1 MKTIILLLALI
12 GLSAGIVSA
21 QEKTS
26 SFKVNGNCGMCKS
39 RIEKAAKTAGITSI
53 NWDAGTKIA
62 KVVYDPSKVTL
73 DSVQKKIALA
83 GHDTELFIAGEKAY
97 NGLPGCCRYERKK
110 MTGDSVS
117 LEHKHIHSQQ

>member
-1 MKTIILLLALI
+1 MKTIILLLAMI

-26 SFKVNGNCGMCKS
+26 SFKVYGNCGMCKS
-39 RIEKAAKTAGITSI
+39 RIEKAAKTAGISSI
-53 NWDAGTKIA
+53 DWDTKTKIA

-83 GHDTELFIAGEKAY
+83 GHDTELFMAEEKAY
-97 NGLPGCCRYERKK
+97 SSLPGCCRYERKK

-117 LEHKHIHSQQ
+117 VGHKHLHSQQ